1 MIVTSTFFKINNSQ
15 NNMLKKKISRIL
27 VPLDGSKNS
36 QRGLEMAI
44 TLARQCGAII
54 TGVYSIYAPP
64 HSEFRGVGSV
74 EKSLNRQVK
83 KIMENAKTLAAQNGI
98 VFKEKMMRGEIGY
111 NIIKLAHG
119 KGNYDMIVI
128 GSRGRSSTKE
138 MFFGSVSNYV
148 IHTSKI
154 PVVIVK

>member
-1 MIVTSTFFKINNSQ
+1 MIKR
-15 NNMLKKKISRIL
+15 KISKIL

-36 QRGLEMAI
+36 VRGLETAI
-44 TLARQCGAII
+44 TLARGCGATI
-54 TGVYSIYAPP
+54 TGIYSIYAPP

-74 EKSLNRQVK
+74 EKALNKQVK
-83 KIMENAKTLAAQNGI
+83 KFMEEAKVLAAKNGI
-98 VFKEKMMRGEIGY
+98 VFKEKIARGEIGY
-111 NIIKLAHG
+111 NIVKLAHEKG
-119 KGNYDMIVI
+119 KFDIIVM

-148 IHTSKI
+148 VHTSKI

>member
-1 MIVTSTFFKINNSQ
+1 MI
-15 NNMLKKKISRIL
+15 KKKVTKIL

-44 TLARQCGAII
+44 SVARQFGATI

-74 EKSLNRQVK
+74 EESLNEEVK
-83 KIMENAKTLAAQNGI
+83 KIMDNAKVLAAQNGI
-98 VFKEKMMRGEIGY
+98 VFKEKLMRGDIGY
-111 NIIKLAHG
+111 NIIKLAHN
-119 KGNYDMIVI
+119 KKENFNLLVI
-128 GSRGRSSTKE
+128 GNRGRGSLKE

-148 IHTSKI
+148 IHASKI
-154 PVVIVK
+154 PVLLVK

>member
-1 MIVTSTFFKINNSQ
+1 MI
-15 NNMLKKKISRIL
+15 KKKISKIL

-36 QRGLEMAI
+36 VRGLETAI
-44 TLARQCGAII
+44 ALARNCDATI
-54 TGVYSIYAPP
+54 TGVHSIYAPP
-64 HSEFRGVGSV
+64 HSEFKGVGSV
-74 EKSLNRQVK
+74 EEAYNINMK
-83 KIMENAKTLAAQNGI
+83 KFIDEAKTLAAENGI
-98 VFKEKMMRGEIGY
+98 VFTDKIVHGEIGY
-111 NIIKLAHG
+111 NIIKMAHG
-119 KGNYDMIVI
+119 KSKFDMIVI

>member
-1 MIVTSTFFKINNSQ
+1 MI
-15 NNMLKKKISRIL
+15 KKKISKIL

-36 QRGLEMAI
+36 IRGLEMAI
-44 TLARQCGAII
+44 TLARQCGATL
-54 TGVYSIYAPP
+54 TGAYSIYAPP

-74 EKSLNRQVK
+74 EKALNVQVK
-83 KIMENAKTLAAQNGI
+83 KFMDEAKTLAAKNGI
-98 VFKEKMMRGEIGY
+98 VFNEKIARGEIGY

-119 KGNYDMIVI
+119 KNNFDMIVI

-138 MFFGSVSNYV
+138 MFFGSISNYV

-154 PVVIVK
+154 PVVVVK